1 MALSYNEFSFIL
13 SRAAADQ
20 ADVEEALQCGDDGY
34 DSEQCFR
41 LDDDGLGVE
50 AEQVKCGDDSRK
62 THAEKVQAVAL
73 NNKKWT
79 DTRQLFGAS
88 KMIMQ
93 ADKFL
98 QTSKHPTVNNAR
110 QGLQACE

>member
-50 AEQVKCGDDSRK
+50 AEQVM
-62 THAEKVQAVAL
+62 TVARRML
-73 NNKKWT
+73 RRCKLWLSA
-79 DTRQLFGAS
+79 TRSG
-88 KMIMQ
+88 
-93 ADKFL
+93 
-98 QTSKHPTVNNAR
+98 QTRVSCL
-110 QGLQACE
+110 GLPK